1 MTMKEV
7 PPGCL
12 YLSMMFM
19 QLHSC
24 FKTLLGTGTCG
35 AVPQCAQLAAQCHA
49 RSWFLIW
56 VSSRTHSL
64 VRSGRVPCGLIH
76 VELLPHEG
84 LMERAC
90 LFRMTWHCRSVGGVR
105 RSERPIPSWFALL
118 VDEGSHGV
126 RRAPFYLKVDLVS
139 AEHLALLLYMR
150 DPMEPTSVH
159 LLDVLGVLASPCT
172 MRNLLENFRN
182 SVNFHIL

>member
-1 MTMKEV
+1 MESDEV
-7 PPGCL
+7 SVQYRVG
-12 YLSMMFM
+12 
-19 QLHSC
+19 LHC
-24 FKTLLGTGTCG
+24 
-35 AVPQCAQLAAQCHA
+35 
-49 RSWFLIW
+49 
-56 VSSRTHSL
+56 
-64 VRSGRVPCGLIH
+64 
-76 VELLPHEG
+76 
-84 LMERAC
+84 
-90 LFRMTWHCRSVGGVR
+90 
-105 RSERPIPSWFALL
+105 WFALL